1 MLVYSLQHGETA
13 MARKASVSM
22 RAIIQRVNRKLIA
35 DDEVLKASRTE
46 LMRSDCGDYYIVDW
60 RRNSICKTHVDPKA
74 LARELGVLHRWE
86 AVR

>member
-1 MLVYSLQHGETA
+1 MEDS
-13 MARKASVSM
+13 MARKPSVSM

-46 LMRSDCGDYYIVDW
+46 RMRSDCGDYYIVDW
-60 RRNSICKTHVDPKA
+60 RHNSICQMHVDPVA

-86 AVR
+86 AVQ

>member
-1 MLVYSLQHGETA
+1 
-13 MARKASVSM
+13 M

-60 RRNSICKTHVDPKA
+60 RRNSICQTHVDPVT

-86 AVR
+86 AVQ

>member
-1 MLVYSLQHGETA
+1 MT
-13 MARKASVSM
+13 RKASVSM

-46 LMRSDCGDYYIVDW
+46 WMRSDCGDYYIVDS
-60 RRNSICKTHVDPKA
+60 RRNSICQTHVDPKA

-86 AVR
+86 AVQ